1 MPNHGKNGQFTKGNS
16 AAKGNP
22 YTKKAAAMRKALYQ
36 SVTAQDIQ
44 EIVNQLKAQ
53 AKSGDLRAISLLFDR
68 LLGTITTGIDVLE
81 RMEKLEAL
89 LEEKQGANSET
100 D

>member
-1 MPNHGKNGQFTKGNS
+1 MANHSKNGQFTKGNT
-16 AAKGNP
+16 AARGNP

-44 EIVNQLKAQ
+44 RIVEELKAQ
-53 AKSGDLRAISLLFDR
+53 ALNGDLRAISLLFDR

-89 LEEKQGANSET
+89 LEEKQGGEE
-100 D
+100 

>member
-1 MPNHGKNGQFTKGNS
+1 MANHSKNGQFTKGNT
-16 AAKGNP
+16 AARGNP

-44 EIVNQLKAQ
+44 RIVEELKAQ
-53 AKSGDLRAISLLFDR
+53 ALNGDLRAISLLFDR

-81 RMEKLEAL
+81 RMEKLETL
-89 LEEKQGANSET
+89 LEEKQGGEE
-100 D
+100 

>member
-1 MPNHGKNGQFTKGNS
+1 MPNHGKNGQFTKGNT
-16 AAKGNP
+16 AAQGNP

-89 LEEKQGANSET
+89 LEEKQGGEQ
-100 D
+100 

>member
-1 MPNHGKNGQFTKGNS
+1 
-16 AAKGNP
+16 
-22 YTKKAAAMRKALYQ
+22 MRKALYQ

-89 LEEKQGANSET
+89 LEEKQGGEQ
-100 D
+100 